1 MTSTKSFKNKVLPRE
16 AHVQVAVRCRPLN
29 EQEKQNHSPTILR
42 VNPHKKEVNIG
53 QSSSTGKHALK
64 TFTFDK
70 DPLAGIVPRT
80 LHQLFESLQ
89 QMKVE
94 FTIRVSFL
102 EIYQEELFDLLG
114 DGEEKLRMFEDNS
127 KKGSVVV
134 QGLEEKT
141 VHTKDEVYAILEY
154 GCHRRQTATTKMNDH
169 SRKIAILTFN
179 YKNGNSSSKSN
190 HSINSG
196 ADVWSTPFILYARS
210 LSNINQ
216 SLLTL
221 GRVITGLVEH
231 APHIPYRE
239 SKLTRLLQDSLGGR
253 TKTSII
259 ATVSPALCNYEESL
273 STLDYA
279 HRAKNITNRPEV
291 NQKMTKRALIKEY
304 TEEIEKLKRD
314 LHAAREKHGIF
325 MSSESYSAMEHK
337 MESQVQTITDLEQK
351 IATFEEE
358 VKKIDVLFQELQQ
371 TKYKLETTA
380 VKLGQTRQNLLET
393 TIERDK
399 QMHLVDTH
407 VKTEGELYEKA
418 NQLLNVT
425 TSSVKDLDGVHGKL
439 DRKKSVEN
447 HNLGAQE
454 KFQKLGKNNLSA
466 MKANVHRHSSGQMEW
481 LDQMQDSCGKIV
493 FAFIRSA

>member
-1 MTSTKSFKNKVLPRE
+1 M
-16 AHVQVAVRCRPLN
+16 
-29 EQEKQNHSPTILR
+29 
-42 VNPHKKEVNIG
+42 
-53 QSSSTGKHALK
+53 
-64 TFTFDK
+64 
-70 DPLAGIVPRT
+70 AG
-80 LHQLFESLQ
+80 
-89 QMKVE
+89 
-94 FTIRVSFL
+94 
-102 EIYQEELFDLLG
+102 
-114 DGEEKLRMFEDNS
+114 
-127 KKGSVVV
+127 
-134 QGLEEKT
+134 
-141 VHTKDEVYAILEY
+141 
-154 GCHRRQTATTKMNDH
+154 
-169 SRKIAILTFN
+169 
-179 YKNGNSSSKSN
+179 
-190 HSINSG
+190 
-196 ADVWSTPFILYARS
+196 
-210 LSNINQ
+210 NINQ